1 MSLHKFI
8 NSNVAIIKITFMMKF
23 YYFFKSN
30 QKITRILYPLFEIN
44 DEKILTNELDI
55 IQLQV
60 FLFNI
65 FSLIE
70 S

>member
-55 IQLQV
+55 I
-60 FLFNI
+60 
-65 FSLIE
+65 
-70 S
+70 